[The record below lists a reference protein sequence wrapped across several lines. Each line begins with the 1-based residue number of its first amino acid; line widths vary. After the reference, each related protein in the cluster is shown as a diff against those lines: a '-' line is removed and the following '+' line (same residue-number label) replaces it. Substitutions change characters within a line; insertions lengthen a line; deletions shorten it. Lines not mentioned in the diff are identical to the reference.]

1 MKQANEKTPKTN
13 TKPVS
18 EKEPK
23 EKIHWADEVAAQI
36 VKAKPNQ
43 DSFTVA
49 SGITPSGVVHIGNFR
64 EIITVDL
71 VAKALRKL
79 GKKVRFIYSWDDY
92 DVFRKVP
99 ANFPNKE
106 MLTTYL
112 RQPIVDVPDPFGCH
126 KSYALHNEAMVEENL
141 PQMGVSPEFLYQSKK
156 YRACEYAEGMKIA
169 LLNKDKIKAVLDE
182 WRAEDL
188 EGEWNPVRVFC
199 EKCNT
204 DRTIITG
211 YDGNYTL
218 SYSCDCG
225 FSDSFDFRK
234 KGIGKLQ
241 WRVDW
246 PMRWDFEKVDFEP
259 SGKEHSSAGG
269 SNTTSELIV
278 QQVYGRSPPKHIMYE
293 FISIKGQGGKMSSS
307 KGNTIDLKEML
318 SVYSPQIIRYLFV
331 SKRPEKYFEV
341 SFEGMDVIRA
351 YSEFQKV
358 ERMYFG
364 KEPIAKED
372 VELNNRVYELSCVNI
387 PKQMPEQI
395 DFRHMVTVAQTYQF
409 DKKKIAEFFN
419 SKDKKYCDAMVD
431 RAKAWITD
439 YAEESFKF
447 SVNEEASDEAKTILS
462 DAQKKAIKLVS
473 TQLVGKKEDELIELF
488 GKVTKET
495 SLDQKTFFTA
505 FYRALINKDFG
516 PKLTHFMLVI
526 GLPKVKKILDS
537 VEKPVSKKVAAS
549 NTKEL
554 ELNGLKFEINSAITS
569 KYPQFR
575 SGVVVLNGVK
585 NVKENKEITALLRS
599 AENELRA
606 RFTGVEPITIPQL
619 KAWRDAY
626 ALFNGDP
633 AKNKPS
639 VDALVRRVLNNNSL
653 PNINALVDLY
663 NYISI
668 KHLLPA
674 GGDDLDKVEGKV
686 RLCIA
691 DGTEDF
697 FMIGGKMK
705 EHPNRGEVIYRDDK
719 DVLCRRWNWREAD
732 KTKFTESTKN
742 AVVYIESILPE
753 NDLDGAL
760 KEFCAL
766 AEKYLGAKAQY
777 KML

>member
-1 MKQANEKTPKTN
+1 MKQAKEKSAKIEA
-13 TKPVS
+13 KPVA

-23 EKIHWADEVAAQI
+23 DKVHWADEIAMQV

-99 ANFPNKE
+99 VNMPKQE
-106 MLTTYL
+106 MLTKHL
-112 RQPIVDVPDPFGCH
+112 RYPIVDVPDPFGKE
-126 KSYALHNEAMVEENL
+126 KSYARHFEVEVERRLPDVGINVEFIYQADRYKKSFYAEEIKFAMINRKRIAKILDLYREEPLEENWY
-141 PQMGVSPEFLYQSKK
+141 PSS
-156 YRACEYAEGMKIA
+156 I
-169 LLNKDKIKAVLDE
+169 
-182 WRAEDL
+182 
-188 EGEWNPVRVFC
+188 FC
-199 EKCNT
+199 EKCRSDET
-204 DRTIITG
+204 EITG
-211 YDGNYTL
+211 YDEKYL
-218 SYSCDCG
+218 VSYKCVCG
-225 FSDSFDFRK
+225 HTDTFDIRK
-234 KGIGKLQ
+234 KGIIKLV

-246 PMRWDFEKVDFEP
+246 PMRWNFEKVDFEP
-259 SGKEHSSAGG
+259 SGKDHSSEGG
-269 SNTTSELIV
+269 SNTTAALIV
-278 QQVYGRSPPKHIMYE
+278 KELWGREAPIHLMYE
-293 FISIKGQGGKMSSS
+293 FIAIKGQGGKMSSS
-307 KGNTIDLKEML
+307 KGNTVDLNEML
-318 SVYSPQIIRYLFV
+318 EVYSPELLRYTFA
-331 SKRPEKYFEV
+331 SKKPSKSFEI

-364 KEPIAKED
+364 KEPIDKED

-419 SKDKKYCDAMVD
+419 SKDKKYCDLMVD

-447 SVNEEASDEAKTILS
+447 SVNEEASDEAKTLLS
-462 DAQKKAIKLVS
+462 ENQKKAIKLVS
-473 TQLVGKKEDELIELF
+473 SQLVGKKEDELIELF

-537 VEKPVSKKVAAS
+537 VEKPVSKKAVS
-549 NTKEL
+549 NSKEL
-554 ELNGLKFEINSAITS
+554 DLNGLNFEINSEITS

-575 SGVVVLNGVK
+575 SGIVVLNGVN

-599 AENELRA
+599 AENDLRA
-606 RFTGVEPITIPQL
+606 RFAGVEPITIPQL

-742 AVVYIESILPE
+742 AVVYIESMLKE
-753 NDLDGAL
+753 DDLDGAL
-760 KEFCAL
+760 KEFCTL
-766 AEKYLGAKAQY
+766 AEKYLKAKAEY
-777 KML
+777 RLL

>member
-1 MKQANEKTPKTN
+1 MENEISSTQPKL
-13 TKPVS
+13 
-18 EKEPK
+18 
-23 EKIHWADEVAAQI
+23 HWVDEVAKLVI
-36 VKAKPNQ
+36 EKRPNQ
-43 DSFTVA
+43 KLYTVA

-71 VAKALRKL
+71 VAKALERL

-99 ANFPNKE
+99 ANFPKRE
-106 MLTTYL
+106 MLETYL

-126 KSYALHNEAMVEENL
+126 KSYALHNEAMVEDSL
-141 PQMGVSPEFLYQSKK
+141 PQMGVRPEFLYQSKK
-156 YRACEYAEGMKIA
+156 YRACEYAEGMKTA
-169 LLNKDKIKAVLDE
+169 LLNKDKIKKVLDE

-204 DRTIITG
+204 DKTTITN
-211 YDGNYTL
+211 YDGEYTL
-218 SYSCDCG
+218 SYTCDCG

-246 PMRWDFEKVDFEP
+246 PMRWSYERVDFEP

-269 SNTTSELIV
+269 SNTTSEIIV
-278 QQVYGRSPPKHIMYE
+278 KEVYGRNPPEHIMYE

-318 SVYSPQIIRYLFV
+318 SVYSPEIIRYLFV

-351 YSEFQKV
+351 YSEFQKL
-358 ERMYFG
+358 ERIYFG
-364 KEPIAKED
+364 KEECAKED
-372 VELNNRVYELSCVNI
+372 LELNNRIYELSCVKI
-387 PKQMPEQI
+387 PKKMPEQI

-409 DKKKIAEFFN
+409 DKKKIAEYFN
-419 SKDKKYCDAMVD
+419 SSDKEYCNSMID
-431 RAKAWITD
+431 RAKAWINN

-447 SVNEEASDEAKTILS
+447 IVNQEASDEAKTTLT
-462 DAQKKAIKLVS
+462 DTQKKAIKLVS
-473 TQLVGKKEDELIELF
+473 EQIIGKKEEELIELF
-488 GKVTKET
+488 SKVTKET
-495 SLDQKTFFTA
+495 QLDQKTFFSA
-505 FYRALINKDFG
+505 LYKVLINKEFG
-516 PKLTHFMLVI
+516 PKLTGFMLII
-526 GLPKVKKILDS
+526 GLDKVKKILDS
-537 VEKPVSKKVAAS
+537 VEKPVSNKTSSSKKEV
-549 NTKEL
+549 
-554 ELNGLKFEINSAITS
+554 ELNGLKLEIAGEVVS
-569 KYPQFR
+569 KYPNFR
-575 SGVVVLNGVK
+575 AGIIVLRGVK
-585 NVKENKEITALLRS
+585 NSKEVKEITSLLRS
-599 AENELRA
+599 TENELREKFA
-606 RFTGVEPITIPQL
+606 SVEPITIPQL

-626 ALFNGDP
+626 AAFNGDP

-639 VDALVRRVLNNNSL
+639 VDALVRRVLNKNSL

-668 KHLLPA
+668 KYLLPA

-691 DGTEDF
+691 NGSEDF

-705 EHPNRGEVIYRDDK
+705 EHPNSGEIIYRDDK

-732 KTKFTESTKN
+732 KTKFTENTKN
-742 AVVYIESILPE
+742 AVIYIESQLKE
-753 NDLDGAL
+753 DQLEEAV
-760 KEFCAL
+760 KEFCEL
-766 AEKYLGAKAQY
+766 AKKHLQAKNEY
-777 KML
+777 KII